1 MSRGKTKFII
11 IKKDIY
17 DEVIYLNLLEIPNC
31 TDKQNSSREEIYISK
46 RVKQKYLVNVYLDQ
60 REREVFGN
68 KEGLRNT
75 QMEKQKPSPSLDL
88 DV

>member
-1 MSRGKTKFII
+1 MKFII

-46 RVKQKYLVNVYLDQ
+46 KVKQFFLKNVYLDQ

-68 KEGLRNT
+68 KEGLRST
-75 QMEKQKPSPSLDL
+75 QMKKQKPSPSLNL